1 MEKRRAKDSAET
13 ERDDLTMKARALH
26 TSVYK
31 DRGFI
36 DDRAIVDGY
45 FQDEYTERS
54 RYFFQ
59 EGNHREVGA
68 RLISATKKQGIM
80 SLPTMKN
87 FVVDPDLIANT
98 AGVNRVSDLS
108 YKKVV
113 EVSGLASR
121 YKEDRGD
128 SNDADEVLD
137 PVRLLYASLLRY
149 SIEQGHEL
157 WALNADPLLLRDM
170 RNRLG
175 HDQVVTIGE
184 KQSYMGPP
192 TIPAAINPQRVVRD
206 ILSGDSEE
214 NRAYIKEALNGV
226 NLARVPSMF
235 QKLFE
240 DNGIGYT
247 LDLPLKEKVLKL
259 RTLKAVGYSGLVGY
273 SAFRAL
279 PVSAV
284 EEFHGSIPL
293 FFAIDVGTA
302 FTQVLGMEEV
312 FSRDTY
318 LQKKFGRV
326 AAKTAGMAVATGSF
340 IAPYVYFYSQGEE
353 YPAYVNGIVAGF
365 AGVATTGMYMK
376 HRRERRLRNQLMSS
390 KIGIS

>member
-36 DDRAIVDGY
+36 DDGAIIDGY

-137 PVRLLYASLLRY
+137 PVRLLYASLLRH

-175 HDQVVTIGE
+175 HDQVITIGE

-192 TIPAAINPQRVVRD
+192 TFPAVINPQRVVKS
-206 ILSGDSEE
+206 ILEGNNEE
-214 NRAYIKEALNGV
+214 NQAYLKEALNGIDGR
-226 NLARVPSMF
+226 NLSD
-235 QKLFE
+235 QLKKCL
-240 DNGIGYT
+240 DDHDIDYT
-247 LDLPLKEKVLKL
+247 SYSQIRKIVRDP
-259 RTLKAVGYSGLVGY
+259 RTLAYSVIIGY
-273 SAFRAL
+273 SAARAL
-279 PVSAV
+279 PVAGV
-284 EEFHGSIPL
+284 EEFNGSVPL
-293 FFAIDVGTA
+293 LWTIDVGTA
-302 FTQVLGMEEV
+302 VPYTWGMIET
-312 FSRDTY
+312 FSSDTT
-318 LQKKFGRV
+318 LSRKIGRV
-326 AAKTAGMAVATGSF
+326 ASKSIGATVAAASF
-340 IAPYVYFYSQGEE
+340 VAPYAYFYSQGKE
-353 YPAYVNGIVAGF
+353 YPVYVNAVVAGLVGV
-365 AGVATTGMYMK
+365 AGVSEYAKY
-376 HRRERRLRNQLMSS
+376 RREQNLREQLMSEV
-390 KIGIS
+390 GIS